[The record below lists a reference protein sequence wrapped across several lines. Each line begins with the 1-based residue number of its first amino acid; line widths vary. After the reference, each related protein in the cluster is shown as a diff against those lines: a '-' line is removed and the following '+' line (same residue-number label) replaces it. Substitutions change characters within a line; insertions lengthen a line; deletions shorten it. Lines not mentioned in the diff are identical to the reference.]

1 MDHKIGD
8 RRAEI
13 YTYES
18 ENIVYG
24 LSWSVSHPFTSV
36 ASEDQPR
43 SCNESRPLLRNVH
56 EKASCFA
63 STSAKLDGSLECAT
77 VTSSRVIEHSRCSAI
92 ECLSGQ
98 QTSDMLHL

>member
-24 LSWSVSHPFTSV
+24 LSWSVSHLFTSV

-43 SCNESRPLLRNVH
+43 LCNESRPLLRNVH
-56 EKASCFA
+56 EKTSCYA
-63 STSAKLDGSLECAT
+63 TSAKLDGCLKCAT
-77 VTSSRVIEHSRCSAI
+77 VSSSRVIEHSRCSAI
-92 ECLSGQ
+92 ECLSDK
-98 QTSDMLHL
+98 QTSDMLHV